1 MRFLRPS
8 PPSLAV
14 VVAAG
19 SGTRLGG
26 EQPKCLRDVAGTP
39 LVVHALRA
47 LAAGGVS
54 AAVVVVA
61 PETRADFD
69 RVLAD
74 SPLPVSTVPGGAE
87 RQDSVLAGL
96 DALAERGHPADSV
109 VLVHDGARPF
119 VPAEVVRGVI
129 STVREGAP
137 AVIPVVR
144 VVDTVRRVDDGE
156 STVVDRSALRAVQ
169 TPQAFVLGTLRRAHR
184 EADAAGHVVTD
195 DAAVCEL
202 AGLPVTLVAGDRA
215 SFKITEPLD
224 LVVAEALMKK
234 RA

>member
-1 MRFLRPS
+1 M
-8 PPSLAV
+8 
-14 VVAAG
+14 
-19 SGTRLGG
+19 
-26 EQPKCLRDVAGTP
+26 
-39 LVVHALRA
+39 VHAIRA

-54 AAVVVVA
+54 AAVVVVS
-61 PETRADFD
+61 PGTRGDFD
-69 RVLAD
+69 RVLVD

-96 DALAERGHPADSV
+96 DALADRGHLADSV

-129 STVREGAP
+129 SAVREGAP

-144 VVDTVRRVDDGE
+144 VVDTVRRLNDGDSGDGD
-156 STVVDRSALRAVQ
+156 STVVDRAALRAVQ
-169 TPQAFVLGTLRRAHR
+169 TPQGFVLGTLRRAHR
-184 EADAAGHVVTD
+184 EAAAAGHVVTD

-234 RA
+234 EREA